1 MMRDGAT
8 WTILLVAALVVALL
22 GYRYYRASTELVELR
37 QERARL
43 QAEVEGV
50 SAVQQLTE
58 SKAESEKAR
67 ADRTIRNLRRERAKL
82 RRQVSKLKN
91 GLAEADRVAKDLD
104 KRLALLKRESE
115 AQVEKLKINIT
126 ALEKDKVSLV
136 SQLEDVQENLRR
148 AAARRDELEE
158 RGAEQAKEIARLKQG
173 LRAREAELA
182 AMVQTRQVAEDQSL
196 RWQDAARTLRMEV
209 EQLKNTVAERER
221 ALKAVRAEL
230 DQQELRLAERAA
242 EVHQFATSL
251 SQKDQT
257 ISELRRE
264 IRSLQSRPPL
274 PPTPLPPTPVPRGGV
289 PAR

>member
-1 MMRDGAT
+1 MRDGAT

-67 ADRTIRNLRRERAKL
+67 AGRTIRNLRRERAKL

>member
-1 MMRDGAT
+1 MRDGAT

-264 IRSLQSRPPL
+264 IRSLQDRPPL

>member
-264 IRSLQSRPPL
+264 IRSLQDRPPL